1 MAPLSSTSPSREAGV
16 VACLM
21 PKHFFFDLD
30 NTLTRSRS
38 HIDQAHAVI
47 LQQLSDVADVIVVT
61 GGRRSQIAKQLDPE
75 MAGRYF
81 VLAQNGNE
89 AATKDGTELWMRR
102 PDAKQVAAI
111 HTLVESM
118 KAHLALSVKDENDL
132 IEDRGCSVAYST
144 IGHNE
149 DVSAKEQYDPDHA
162 KRLALIEAFR
172 PQVEA
177 LREEH
182 GIEVRTG
189 GTTCLDFFHA
199 GKHKGY
205 NVAEFIEHMKWEKD
219 DCLYIGDALF
229 PGGNDETVVGVI
241 PTQSVD
247 DYHETYKRLEDVL
260 KSA

>member
-1 MAPLSSTSPSREAGV
+1 
-16 VACLM
+16 M

-38 HIDQAHAVI
+38 HISPEHATV
-47 LQQLSDVADVIVVT
+47 LQKLASVADVIVVT
-61 GGRRSQIAKQLDPE
+61 GGRKSQIAKQLDPE
-75 MAGRYF
+75 LAGKYY

-89 AATKDGTELWMRR
+89 AAKKDGEELWMRR
-102 PDAKQVAAI
+102 PSEEQKKAV
-111 HTLVESM
+111 TSLVHEM
-118 KAHLALSVKDENDL
+118 KTHLNLSVTNENDL
-132 IEDRGCSVAYST
+132 LEDRGCSIAYST

-149 DVSAKEQYDPDHA
+149 EISKKEAYDPDHT
-162 KRLALIEAFR
+162 KRLGLLDHFR
-172 PQVEA
+172 EEVEK

-205 NVAEFIEHMKWEKD
+205 NVAEFIDTMQWAKE

-229 PGGNDETVVGVI
+229 PGGNDETVIGVI

-247 DYHETYKRLEDVL
+247 DYHETYAYLAQILTTHAVDD
-260 KSA
+260 

>member
-1 MAPLSSTSPSREAGV
+1 
-16 VACLM
+16 M

-38 HIDQAHAVI
+38 HIAPEHAVI
-47 LQQLSDVADVIVVT
+47 LQKLASIADVTVVT
-61 GGRRSQIAKQLDPE
+61 GGRKSQIEKQLDPE
-75 MAGRYF
+75 MHGHYY

-89 AATKDGTELWMRR
+89 AFHRNGTELWLRR
-102 PDAKQVAAI
+102 PTTEQKTAI
-111 HTLVESM
+111 LALIEKM
-118 KAHLALSVKDENDL
+118 KSHLALAVVNENDL
-132 IEDRGCSVAYST
+132 VEDRGCSIAYST

-149 DVSAKEQYDPDHA
+149 DVSKKESYDPDHG
-162 KRLALIEAFR
+162 KRLTLIETFR
-172 PQVEA
+172 PQVDA
-177 LREEH
+177 LRDEH

-205 NVAEFIEHMKWEKD
+205 NIAEFLNVMQWDTH

-229 PGGNDETVVGVI
+229 PGGNDETVIGVI

-247 DYHETYKRLEDVL
+247 DYHETYEHLSKLLV
-260 KSA
+260 